1 MEVIIY
7 STIIF
12 ILGLCFG
19 SFFNVVGYR
28 LPNKMSISYPPSHCP
43 NCNHKL
49 GPLELIP
56 VLSYIFQF
64 GKCKHCKEK
73 ISIFYPIFELLTG
86 ILFVLCYLSY
96 KEVYPEI
103 LYIVFACLFTSSIII
118 IMISDIKYMI
128 IPPIICIKRTIEFAR
143 VRYLFMSIK

>member
-7 STIIF
+7 STILF

-64 GKCKHCKEK
+64 GW
-73 ISIFYPIFELLTG
+73 
-86 ILFVLCYLSY
+86 
-96 KEVYPEI
+96 
-103 LYIVFACLFTSSIII
+103 AQ
-118 IMISDIKYMI
+118 
-128 IPPIICIKRTIEFAR
+128 
-143 VRYLFMSIK
+143 